1 MSRDDSR
8 RVDVARQWASCAAA
22 VAQVA
27 LPALL
32 PPRFDTRDQP
42 PNVIQPSPATFS
54 VWLPIFATSLG
65 YAAYQARPSLRDQ
78 ALLRTVGWPLSAA
91 FACTGVWA
99 PLLRKQQYWAA
110 QVALLGIAGGAE
122 TARRRLATFEATSGL
137 GRGQKLAVVPVTAML
152 AAWGAAAAGVNLAAM
167 LSAYRLVPPGRP
179 TTTAGNVLVLALGAV
194 GALGSGRRAPATSR
208 AYVSTLLWALGGI
221 VAGQRRRSP
230 SAATCAALSAAAVLW
245 SASRPATRL

>member
-1 MSRDDSR
+1 MSRSAFWRADE
-8 RVDVARQWASCAAA
+8 VRQWASCAAA

-27 LPALL
+27 LPTLL

-42 PNVIQPSPATFS
+42 PNVIQPSPATFA

-110 QVALLGIAGGAE
+110 QVALIGIAGGAE
-122 TARRRLATFEATSGL
+122 TARRRLAAFEATSGL
-137 GRGQKLAVVPVTAML
+137 ERGQQLVVVPATGML

-167 LSAYRLVPPGRP
+167 LSAYGLVRPGRP
-179 TTTAGNVLVLALGAV
+179 TTTAGNVLVLALGAA
-194 GALGSGRRAPATSR
+194 GTLGSDRRAPATTR
-208 AYVSTLLWALGGI
+208 AYVGTLLWALGGI

-230 SAATCAALSAAAVLW
+230 SAAICAALSGAAVLVR
-245 SASRPATRL
+245 ASRPATRL